1 MGEASR
7 HGPRNLFYGALL
19 RSLLSFSARG
29 WPVRFYYSLPG
40 ISSAARPCVLWL
52 GFIFY
57 FRGIVSNPVY
67 AGIGP
72 FPGLITDEQW
82 VRAAADSSTDS
93 LSNTF
98 GRFFLCFCDKAR
110 KRTRPRKDR
119 NLCYRLTSQTSVR
132 NARAVSG
139 EDLLYQPF
147 DADRRLY

>member
-1 MGEASR
+1 MKEIKTEMEIDSVFGNKGE
-7 HGPRNLFYGALL
+7 G
-19 RSLLSFSARG
+19 
-29 WPVRFYYSLPG
+29 
-40 ISSAARPCVLWL
+40 ARPLPKPTATFVSSD
-52 GFIFY
+52 GIGEMTEDKI
-57 FRGIVSNPVY
+57 RGIVCNPVY